1 MTKNGDEFLMKISD
15 KVDLTL
21 LRSTFEENETPL
33 SAKKSIQ
40 LKPTDI
46 PSFNATKTNP
56 KSNKTIL
63 IAPFNE
69 EPKNFNEDELKG
81 VVKELN
87 KLLSSLNRALKVEID
102 RDLKIP
108 IFKII
113 DLETKEV
120 VRQIPL
126 EEILKF
132 KKALT
137 AFLEKY
143 RVFSGKEAIPKVNQ
157 GEVPDIKGLFLKK
170 EV

>member
-1 MTKNGDEFLMKISD
+1 MKITD

-33 SAKKSIQ
+33 LVKRSIQ
-40 LKPTDI
+40 IKPTDI
-46 PSFNATKTNP
+46 SSINETKANP
-56 KSNKTIL
+56 TSNKINST
-63 IAPFNE
+63 ASFNE
-69 EPKNFNEDELKG
+69 EPRNFNEDELKR

-87 KLLSSLNRALKVEID
+87 TLLSSLNRALKVEID
-102 RDLKIP
+102 RDLEIP
-108 IFKII
+108 VFKII

-143 RVFSGKEAIPKVNQ
+143 GALSHKEAIHKVNQ
-157 GEVPDIKGLFLKK
+157 GGIFDIKGLFFKK

>member
-1 MTKNGDEFLMKISD
+1 MKISD

-33 SAKKSIQ
+33 SVKKSIQ
-40 LKPTDI
+40 LKQTDI
-46 PSFNATKTNP
+46 PSINETKANP
-56 KSNKTIL
+56 KSNKTSS

-108 IFKII
+108 VFKII

-143 RVFSGKEAIPKVNQ
+143 GALSGKEAIPKVNQ

>member
-1 MTKNGDEFLMKISD
+1 MRISD

-21 LRSTFEENETPL
+21 LSSAMEGNESSL
-33 SAKKSIQ
+33 SIKTSSKIKQ
-40 LKPTDI
+40 KDI
-46 PSFNATKTNP
+46 PSISEAQSNTKTKNI
-56 KSNKTIL
+56 NL
-63 IAPFNE
+63 EDPFNE
-69 EPKNFNEDELKG
+69 RLKNFNEDELKG

-87 KLLSSLNRALKVEID
+87 KLLSGLNRALKIEID

-108 IFKII
+108 VFKIV
-113 DLETKEV
+113 DLETQEV

-137 AFLEKY
+137 AFLERY
-143 RVFSGKEAIPKVNQ
+143 GTISGKENLININK
-157 GEVPDIKGLFLKK
+157 GEVPNIKGVFLKM